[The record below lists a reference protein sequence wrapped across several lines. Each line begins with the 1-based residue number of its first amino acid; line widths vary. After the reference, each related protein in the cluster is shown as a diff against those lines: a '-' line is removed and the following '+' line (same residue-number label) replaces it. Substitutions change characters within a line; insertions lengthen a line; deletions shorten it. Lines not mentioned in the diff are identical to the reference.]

1 MTTTI
6 SPMLR
11 LFREGAKTYQP
22 EHLGGGLAV
31 ELAIESGDPQVSLEN
46 MRRLM
51 ATGLVVRDILVGKG
65 GVLVLF
71 REGEQFYATG
81 FRVGTQNAATEALA
95 QMAAEARFGPYD
107 ELLQHYRSMPAS
119 YTGQLLPLLPD

>member
-22 EHLGGGLAV
+22 EHLDGGLV
-31 ELAIESGDPQVSLEN
+31 LESGNPQVSLEN
-46 MRRLM
+46 VRRLM
-51 ATGLVVRDILVGKG
+51 ASGLVVRDLLVGKS

-81 FRVGTQNAATEALA
+81 LRVGTNNSATEALA
-95 QMAAEARFGPYD
+95 RIAAEAHFGPY
-107 ELLQHYRSMPAS
+107 ERLLPFYQDLPDS
-119 YTGQLLPLLPD
+119 YSGQLPDVFPEPAT